1 MAGVADQVASKV
13 GLETDFDGRG
23 TTDDGKAISRPIVQ
37 ADPPEQSAA
46 QLLSTRAPIPFIK
59 VLDNSYLS
67 TSPNR
72 DKLPPEIAKLIQ

>member
-1 MAGVADQVASKV
+1 M
-13 GLETDFDGRG
+13 
-23 TTDDGKAISRPIVQ
+23 
-37 ADPPEQSAA
+37 DPPEQSAA